1 MTSSAVKEL
10 NPLMNFVQTKSKG
23 NLQDNLGGNF
33 TDAFSKASGQQNV
46 AFQSANAVQGSTKV
60 QVQNT
65 DKKGLDNDNGAK
77 VNTKEVKSQD
87 ISADKK
93 LQETGEELVEKVAL
107 GLCMETAKF
116 QKVAEELGVTEEEV
130 IAAMEALGL
139 TMTDLLNVDN
149 MTQLVLAI
157 EGEDMLSLMTDE
169 GLYNSLQ
176 NILSMVSQATNQLQE
191 ELGITPEELAAMLE
205 EATAKEELPK
215 DKQELPAQ
223 DGVKEQI
230 PEGEEDYTVTVER
243 NGETVKVSVEVDGNS
258 ETKSEEVTSLKT
270 QPAEEQQTSGKEEGS
285 KKDGASHRENT
296 QESTQGNLLLENL
309 LNRSN
314 AVKTDMA
321 FENVMTQQNTEQTQ
335 NIMNQIMDYMRI
347 QVRSD
352 MTQMELQLNPASLGT
367 VNINITSKAGVIT
380 AQFLTQNETVK
391 AAIESQIVQLKNSF
405 EEQGIKVESVEV
417 AVANHSFE
425 RNLNGE
431 GSRQQQSQDGRRK
444 GTRRV
449 NLNGQ
454 TLDEEPEPENEQ
466 PVLADGSTVNFTA

>member
-65 DKKGLDNDNGAK
+65 DKRGLDNDNGSK
-77 VNTKEVKSQD
+77 VNAKEVKSQD
-87 ISADKK
+87 VSADKK
-93 LQETGEELVEKVAL
+93 LQETGEELVE
-107 GLCMETAKF
+107 
-116 QKVAEELGVTEEEV
+116 KVAEELGVTEEEV

-139 TMTDLLNVDN
+139 TMTDLLNADN

-258 ETKSEEVTSLKT
+258 ESKSEEVTSLKT

-285 KKDGASHRENT
+285 KKDGASHREHT

>member
-23 NLQDNLGGNF
+23 NLQDDLGGNF

-65 DKKGLDNDNGAK
+65 DKRGLDNDNGSK
-77 VNTKEVKSQD
+77 VNAKEVKSQD
-87 ISADKK
+87 VSADKK
-93 LQETGEELVEKVAL
+93 LQETGEELVE
-107 GLCMETAKF
+107 
-116 QKVAEELGVTEEEV
+116 KVAEELGVTEEEV

-139 TMTDLLNVDN
+139 TMTDLLNADN

-205 EATAKEELPK
+205 ETTAKEELPK

-258 ETKSEEVTSLKT
+258 ESKSEEVTSLKT

-285 KKDGASHRENT
+285 KKDGASHREHT

>member
-65 DKKGLDNDNGAK
+65 DKRGLDNDNGSK
-77 VNTKEVKSQD
+77 VNAKEVKSQD
-87 ISADKK
+87 VSADKK
-93 LQETGEELVEKVAL
+93 LQETGEELVE
-107 GLCMETAKF
+107 
-116 QKVAEELGVTEEEV
+116 KVAEELGVTEEEV

-258 ETKSEEVTSLKT
+258 ESKSEEVTSLKT

-285 KKDGASHRENT
+285 KKDGASHREHT

>member
-93 LQETGEELVEKVAL
+93 LQETGEELVEKVA
-107 GLCMETAKF
+107 
-116 QKVAEELGVTEEEV
+116 EELGVTEEEV
-130 IAAMEALGL
+130 LAAMEALGL
-139 TMTDLLNVDN
+139 TMTDLLNADN

-243 NGETVKVSVEVDGNS
+243 NGETAKVSVEVDGNS
-258 ETKSEEVTSLKT
+258 ESKSEEVTSLKT

-285 KKDGASHRENT
+285 KKDGASHREHT

>member
-23 NLQDNLGGNF
+23 NLQDDLGGNF

-93 LQETGEELVEKVAL
+93 LQETGEELVE
-107 GLCMETAKF
+107 
-116 QKVAEELGVTEEEV
+116 KVAEELGVTEEEV

-258 ETKSEEVTSLKT
+258 ESKSEEVTSLKT

-285 KKDGASHRENT
+285 KKDGASHREHT

>member
-23 NLQDNLGGNF
+23 NLQDDLGGNF

-65 DKKGLDNDNGAK
+65 DKKGLDNDNGAN

-93 LQETGEELVEKVAL
+93 LQETGEELVEKVA
-107 GLCMETAKF
+107 
-116 QKVAEELGVTEEEV
+116 EELGVTEEEV

-139 TMTDLLNVDN
+139 TMTDLLNADN

-258 ETKSEEVTSLKT
+258 ESKSEEVTSLKT

-285 KKDGASHRENT
+285 KKDGASHREHT

>member
-23 NLQDNLGGNF
+23 NLQDDLGGNF

-93 LQETGEELVEKVAL
+93 LQETGEELVEKVA
-107 GLCMETAKF
+107 
-116 QKVAEELGVTEEEV
+116 EELGVTEEEV

-139 TMTDLLNVDN
+139 TMIDLLNADN

-258 ETKSEEVTSLKT
+258 ESKSEEVTSLKT

-285 KKDGASHRENT
+285 KKDGASHREHT

-431 GSRQQQSQDGRRK
+431 GSRQQQSQDGTRK

>member
-93 LQETGEELVEKVAL
+93 LQETGEELVEKVA
-107 GLCMETAKF
+107 
-116 QKVAEELGVTEEEV
+116 EELGVTEEEV
-130 IAAMEALGL
+130 LAAMEALGL
-139 TMTDLLNVDN
+139 TMTDLLNADN

-191 ELGITPEELAAMLE
+191 ELGITPEDLAAMLE

-258 ETKSEEVTSLKT
+258 ESKSEEVTSLKT

-285 KKDGASHRENT
+285 KKDGASHREHT

>member
-23 NLQDNLGGNF
+23 NLQDDLGGNF

-65 DKKGLDNDNGAK
+65 DKRGLDNDNGSK
-77 VNTKEVKSQD
+77 VNAKEVKSQD
-87 ISADKK
+87 VSADKK
-93 LQETGEELVEKVAL
+93 LQETGEELVE
-107 GLCMETAKF
+107 
-116 QKVAEELGVTEEEV
+116 KVAEELGVTEEEV

-139 TMTDLLNVDN
+139 TMTDLLNADN

-258 ETKSEEVTSLKT
+258 ESKSEEVTSLKT

-285 KKDGASHRENT
+285 KKDGASHREHT

>member
-93 LQETGEELVEKVAL
+93 LQETGEELVEKVA
-107 GLCMETAKF
+107 
-116 QKVAEELGVTEEEV
+116 EELGVTEEEV
-130 IAAMEALGL
+130 LAAMEALGL
-139 TMTDLLNVDN
+139 TMTDLLNADN

-258 ETKSEEVTSLKT
+258 ESKSEEVTSLKT

-285 KKDGASHRENT
+285 KKDGASHREHT

-367 VNINITSKAGVIT
+367 VNINITSKAGVII